1 MNREITITMYIHIR
15 SKWQALDERIGPEVY
30 RLTGAG

>member
-1 MNREITITMYIHIR
+1 MNREITITIYIHI
-15 SKWQALDERIGPEVY
+15 SKWQALDERIGPGVY